1 MRNPPAIAAR
11 ILAGA
16 LAVAAHAASAQ
27 TAEPPGAPSAEPP
40 AQPAPAPAPGASAI
54 AVTPRA
60 GEVVLNFQ
68 GADLQAVVK
77 AMSQMTGCNMLID
90 PRVRGQVTIV
100 SARPMPVAAGYQIF
114 LSALKTQ
121 GITAVEGPGDSV
133 RIIPVAEAKAAAPV
147 NEQEGPPRG
156 GEQVVTHVV
165 IGQHVAVAQLQNVLR
180 PLMSPTSQLSV
191 YDPANALIIT
201 DYADNVRR
209 LLRIVERIDQPA
221 STDVTVIPVQHA
233 SAIDL
238 AELVVR
244 LSGTGVATPGVPGVP
259 PTQIAAGGDRFS
271 VVPDGRT
278 NSILLRSDNPGRIA
292 LLRSLIEKL
301 DVPARAIGSTR
312 VIYLKHAEAT
322 KLVEVLRGMLS
333 ASAGGTPGA
342 PPGAGAAGR
351 PGGATPSLIQADEAT
366 NSLIINASDTV
377 YNNLRLVIEQ
387 LDIRRAQ
394 VYVEA
399 LIAEMN
405 ADRTDDLGI
414 QWAGVGSVGSRTV
427 GAAANFPAA
436 NPSLGEAIT
445 GATASAL
452 NPGGLTVAVLG
463 KTITLPDGTTAR
475 SLGALARALPA
486 NNLGN
491 ILSTPNLLTLDN
503 YQAKIV
509 IGQNVPFITGSFAAA
524 AAITAT
530 GAGAV
535 NPFQTI
541 ERKDVGL
548 TLRIKPQIS
557 EGSTIRLEIYQE
569 VSSVNTTARAGAS
582 DLVTDKRSI
591 ETKVVVDDGNTIV
604 LGGLIQNT
612 LNVTTQQIPILG
624 DIPFLGALFR
634 FKSEER
640 KRTNLMIFLRPV
652 IIRSVEDGYRVTQ
665 DRYEYLRGYTRGEGP
680 EREDIYDRLEP
691 VPPAPTPEPPGP
703 APRTPAPP
711 AAPGAPSVQTPEPG
725 SPEAVPRAPASPV
738 KPWTCPRAPFRPM
751 RAPSSGCLTP
761 LPSATA

>member
-1 MRNPPAIAAR
+1 MRKTPALAAR
-11 ILAGA
+11 ILAGV
-16 LAVAAHAASAQ
+16 LAVAAHAVPAQ
-27 TAEPPGAPSAEPP
+27 APETPGAPSTEPP
-40 AQPAPAPAPGASAI
+40 ETAPAARPSAQLS
-54 AVTPRA
+54 VVPKS
-60 GEVVLNFQ
+60 GEVLLNFQ
-68 GADLQAVVK
+68 SADLQAVVK
-77 AMSQMTGCNMLID
+77 AMSQMTGRNMLID

-100 SARPMPVAAGYQIF
+100 SARPMAVAAGYQIF

-121 GITAVEGPGDSV
+121 GFTAVEGPGDAV

-147 NEQEGPPRG
+147 NEQDGPPRG

-209 LLRIVERIDQPA
+209 LLRIIERIDQPA

-244 LSGTGVATPGVPGVP
+244 LSGTGVATPGTLPGAAP
-259 PTQIAAGGDRFS
+259 GQIAAGGDRFS

-292 LLRSLIEKL
+292 LLRSLIERL
-301 DVPARAIGSTR
+301 DVPARSIGSTR

-322 KLVEVLRGMLS
+322 KLVEVLRGMLTAVAAGPAGQS
-333 ASAGGTPGA
+333 AA
-342 PPGAGAAGR
+342 PGAGGR
-351 PGGATPSLIQADEAT
+351 PGGAAPSLIQADEAT
-366 NSLIINASDTV
+366 NSIIINASDTV

-387 LDIRRAQ
+387 LDVRRAQ

-405 ADRTDDLGI
+405 ADRTDELGF
-414 QWAGVGSVGSRTV
+414 QWAGATGAGSSSVG
-427 GAAANFPAA
+427 AFANFPAA
-436 NPSLGEAIT
+436 NPSIAAAVAAP
-445 GATASAL
+445 GAAAAAAS
-452 NPGGLTVAVLG
+452 GLTVAVLG
-463 KTITLPDGTTAR
+463 RSITLPDGTTVR
-475 SLGALARALPA
+475 GLGALARALQA

-509 IGQNVPFITGSFAAA
+509 IGQNVPFVTGSFATAA
-524 AAITAT
+524 AATAT
-530 GAGAV
+530 GVGAV

-541 ERKDVGL
+541 ERRDIGL

-557 EGSTIRLEIYQE
+557 EGSAIRLEIYQE
-569 VSSVNTTARAGAS
+569 VSSIDPTARAGAS
-582 DLVTDKRSI
+582 DLVTTKRSL

-612 LNVTTQQIPILG
+612 LTVTTQQIPLLG

-652 IIRSVEDGYRVTQ
+652 IIRTVEDGYRVTQ

-680 EREDIYDRLEP
+680 EREDIYDRMEP
-691 VPPAPTPEPPGP
+691 AQPGPPAAPPPQTPEQNPPGP
-703 APRTPAPP
+703 PPSPP
-711 AAPGAPSVQTPEPG
+711 AAPGVPSARTPN
-725 SPEAVPRAPASPV
+725 SPEAVPREPDAGAAPAP
-738 KPWTCPRAPFRPM
+738 AQ
-751 RAPSSGCLTP
+751 
-761 LPSATA
+761 

>member
-1 MRNPPAIAAR
+1 MIKTPAIAAR

-16 LAVAAHAASAQ
+16 LALAAHSVSAQ
-27 TAEPPGAPSAEPP
+27 APDVPGAPSAEPP
-40 AQPAPAPAPGASAI
+40 AQPAPAPATRAPGAAGVAI
-54 AVTPRA
+54 VPRA

-77 AMSQMTGCNMLID
+77 AMSQMTGRNMLID

-121 GITAVEGPGDSV
+121 GFTAVEGPGDAV

-147 NEQEGPPRG
+147 NEQDGPPRG

-209 LLRIVERIDQPA
+209 LLRIIERIDQPA

-244 LSGTGVATPGVPGVP
+244 LSGTGLATPGGVPGVP

-292 LLRSLIEKL
+292 LLRSLIERL

-333 ASAGGTPGA
+333 ATAA
-342 PPGAGAAGR
+342 PAQTAAPGAAGR
-351 PGGATPSLIQADEAT
+351 PGGAAPSLIQADEAT
-366 NSLIINASDTV
+366 NSIIINASDTV

-387 LDIRRAQ
+387 LDVRRAQ

-405 ADRTDDLGI
+405 ADRTDELGF
-414 QWAGVGSVGSRTV
+414 QWAAVGGVGSRGV
-427 GAAANFPAA
+427 GAAANFPGA
-436 NPSLGEAIT
+436 NPSLAEAIT
-445 GATASAL
+445 RSSVSAA
-452 NPGGLTVAVLG
+452 NPAGLTVAVLG
-463 KTITLPDGTTAR
+463 NTITLPDGTTVR
-475 SLGALARALPA
+475 GLGALARALQA
-486 NNLGN
+486 NSLGN
-491 ILSTPNLLTLDN
+491 ILSTPNILTLDN

-509 IGQNVPFITGSFAAA
+509 IGQNVPFVTGSFAAA
-524 AAITAT
+524 TTAAA
-530 GAGAV
+530 AGVAAV

-557 EGSTIRLEIYQE
+557 EGSTTRLEIFQE
-569 VSSVNTTARAGAS
+569 VSSLDPTAPARSS
-582 DLVTDKRSI
+582 DLITTKRSL

-612 LNVTTQQIPILG
+612 LTVTTQQIPLLG

-634 FKSEER
+634 FKSEDR

-680 EREDIYDRLEP
+680 EREDIYDRMEP
-691 VPPAPTPEPPGP
+691 VPPVPPREPPAR
-703 APRTPAPP
+703 APGQDSP
-711 AAPGAPSVQTPEPG
+711 AAPAKPPDAEA
-725 SPEAVPRAPASPV
+725 SPAPA
-738 KPWTCPRAPFRPM
+738 RP
-751 RAPSSGCLTP
+751 
-761 LPSATA
+761 

>member
-1 MRNPPAIAAR
+1 
-11 ILAGA
+11 
-16 LAVAAHAASAQ
+16 
-27 TAEPPGAPSAEPP
+27 
-40 AQPAPAPAPGASAI
+40 
-54 AVTPRA
+54 
-60 GEVVLNFQ
+60 
-68 GADLQAVVK
+68 
-77 AMSQMTGCNMLID
+77 
-90 PRVRGQVTIV
+90 
-100 SARPMPVAAGYQIF
+100 
-114 LSALKTQ
+114 
-121 GITAVEGPGDSV
+121 
-133 RIIPVAEAKAAAPV
+133 
-147 NEQEGPPRG
+147 
-156 GEQVVTHVV
+156 
-165 IGQHVAVAQLQNVLR
+165 
-180 PLMSPTSQLSV
+180 
-191 YDPANALIIT
+191 
-201 DYADNVRR
+201 
-209 LLRIVERIDQPA
+209 
-221 STDVTVIPVQHA
+221 
-233 SAIDL
+233 
-238 AELVVR
+238 
-244 LSGTGVATPGVPGVP
+244 VPGSP
-259 PTQIAAGGDRFS
+259 ATQIAAGGDRFS
-271 VVPDGRT
+271 VVPDTRT

-322 KLVEVLRGMLS
+322 KLAEVLRGMIS
-333 ASAGGTPGA
+333 GAAAGPSGA
-342 PPGAGAAGR
+342 PPGGGSGR
-351 PGGATPSLIQADEAT
+351 PGGAAPSAIQADEAT
-366 NSLIINASDTV
+366 NSIIINASDTV

-387 LDIRRAQ
+387 LDVRRAQ

-399 LIAEMN
+399 LVAEMN
-405 ADRTDDLGI
+405 ADRTDELGI
-414 QWAGVGSVGSRTV
+414 QWAAAGQVGSRVV

-436 NPSLGEAIT
+436 NPSLAATIASP
-445 GATASAL
+445 ATAAASTA
-452 NPGGLTVAVLG
+452 GLAVAVLG
-463 KTITLPDGTTAR
+463 NKITLRDGTTVT
-475 SLGALARALPA
+475 SLGALARALQA

-509 IGQNVPFITGSFAAA
+509 IGQNVPFVTGSFAAA
-524 AAITAT
+524 TTAAA
-530 GAGAV
+530 GGVGAV

-582 DLVTDKRSI
+582 DLVTDKRSL

-680 EREDIYDRLEP
+680 ERENIYDRMEP
-691 VPPAPTPEPPGP
+691 VPPAPPREPPARTPGQDSP
-703 APRTPAPP
+703 AAPAREPDAGATPAP
-711 AAPGAPSVQTPEPG
+711 A
-725 SPEAVPRAPASPV
+725 
-738 KPWTCPRAPFRPM
+738 RP
-751 RAPSSGCLTP
+751 
-761 LPSATA
+761 

>member
-1 MRNPPAIAAR
+1 MRKAPALAAR

-16 LAVAAHAASAQ
+16 LAVAAHAVPAQ
-27 TAEPPGAPSAEPP
+27 APDTPVAPSAEPSET
-40 AQPAPAPAPGASAI
+40 APAARPSGQ
-54 AVTPRA
+54 VTVVPRS
-60 GEVVLNFQ
+60 GEVLLNFQ

-77 AMSQMTGCNMLID
+77 AMSQMTGRNMLID

-100 SARPMPVAAGYQIF
+100 SARPMPIAGAYQVF
-114 LSALKTQ
+114 LSALKAQ
-121 GITAVEGPGDSV
+121 GFTAVEGPGDAV
-133 RIIPVAEAKAAAPV
+133 RIVPVAEAKAAAPV
-147 NEQEGPPRG
+147 NEQDGPPRG
-156 GEQVVTHVV
+156 GEQVITHVA

-191 YDPANALIIT
+191 YDPANALVIT

-209 LLRIVERIDQPA
+209 LLRIIEKIDQPA

-244 LSGTGVATPGVPGVP
+244 LSGTGVAQPGGVPGAP
-259 PTQIAAGGDRFS
+259 TTQIAAGGDRFS
-271 VVPDGRT
+271 VVPDTRT

-322 KLVEVLRGMLS
+322 KLAEVLRGMI
-333 ASAGGTPGA
+333 SAGAAGA
-342 PPGAGAAGR
+342 PGVPPGGGAAGR
-351 PGGATPSLIQADEAT
+351 PGGAAPSAIQADEAT
-366 NSLIINASDTV
+366 NSIIINASDTV

-387 LDIRRAQ
+387 LDVRRAQ

-399 LIAEMN
+399 LVAEMN
-405 ADRTDDLGI
+405 ADRTDELGF
-414 QWAGVGSVGSRTV
+414 QWAAVGGVGSRAVGVT
-427 GAAANFPAA
+427 GNFPAA
-436 NPSLGEAIT
+436 SPSLAEAIT
-445 GATASAL
+445 RSSPSAV
-452 NPGGLTVAVLG
+452 NPAGLTVAVLG
-463 KTITLPDGTTAR
+463 NTITLPDGSTVR
-475 SLGALARALPA
+475 GLGALARALQS

-509 IGQNVPFITGSFAAA
+509 IGQNVPFITGSFAAPTA
-524 AAITAT
+524 AA
-530 GAGAV
+530 GGVGAV

-569 VSSVNTTARAGAS
+569 VSDVAKTVVGIGAS
-582 DLVTDKRSI
+582 DLITNKRSL
-591 ETKVVVDDGNTIV
+591 ETKVVVDDGQTVV

-612 LNVTTQQIPILG
+612 LTVTTQQIPLLG

-680 EREDIYDRLEP
+680 ERENIYDRMEP
-691 VPPAPTPEPPGP
+691 VPPAPPPEPP
-703 APRTPAPP
+703 ARTPAQDSP
-711 AAPGAPSVQTPEPG
+711 AAPAREPDTGA
-725 SPEAVPRAPASPV
+725 APAP
-738 KPWTCPRAPFRPM
+738 ARP
-751 RAPSSGCLTP
+751 
-761 LPSATA
+761 

>member
-1 MRNPPAIAAR
+1 MRKAPALAAR

-16 LAVAAHAASAQ
+16 LAVAAHAVPAQ
-27 TAEPPGAPSAEPP
+27 APDTAAAPTAEPPET
-40 AQPAPAPAPGASAI
+40 APAARPSGQV
-54 AVTPRA
+54 AVVPRS
-60 GEVVLNFQ
+60 GEVLLNFQ

-77 AMSQMTGCNMLID
+77 AMSQMTGRNMLID

-100 SARPMPVAAGYQIF
+100 SARPMPIAGAYQVF
-114 LSALKTQ
+114 LSALKAQ
-121 GITAVEGPGDSV
+121 GFTAVEGPGDAV

-147 NEQEGPPRG
+147 NEQDGPPRG
-156 GEQVVTHVV
+156 GEQVITHVA

-191 YDPANALIIT
+191 YDPANALVIT

-209 LLRIVERIDQPA
+209 LLRIIEKIDQPA
-221 STDVTVIPVQHA
+221 STDITVIPVQHA

-244 LSGTGVATPGVPGVP
+244 LSGTGVAQPGAVPGAP
-259 PTQIAAGGDRFS
+259 STQIAAGGDRFS
-271 VVPDGRT
+271 VVPDTRT

-322 KLVEVLRGMLS
+322 KLAEVLRGMLS
-333 ASAGGTPGA
+333 AAAAGPPGA
-342 PPGAGAAGR
+342 PPLAGAAGR
-351 PGGATPSLIQADEAT
+351 PGGAAPSAIQADEAT
-366 NSLIINASDTV
+366 NSIIINASDTV

-387 LDIRRAQ
+387 LDVRRAQ

-399 LIAEMN
+399 LVAEMN
-405 ADRTDDLGI
+405 ADRTDELGI
-414 QWAGVGSVGSRTV
+414 QWAAAGQVGSRVV

-436 NPSLGEAIT
+436 NPSLAAAVASP
-445 GATASAL
+445 ATAGASAA
-452 NPGGLTVAVLG
+452 GLTVAVLG
-463 KTITLPDGTTAR
+463 SKITLRDGTTVT
-475 SLGALARALPA
+475 SLGALALALQA

-509 IGQNVPFITGSFAAA
+509 IGQNVPFVTGSFAAA
-524 AAITAT
+524 TTAAA
-530 GAGAV
+530 AGVAAV

-582 DLVTDKRSI
+582 DLVTDKRSL

-680 EREDIYDRLEP
+680 ERENIYDRMEP
-691 VPPAPTPEPPGP
+691 VPPVPPREPPARTPGRDSP
-703 APRTPAPP
+703 AAPAREPEAGATPAP
-711 AAPGAPSVQTPEPG
+711 A
-725 SPEAVPRAPASPV
+725 
-738 KPWTCPRAPFRPM
+738 RP
-751 RAPSSGCLTP
+751 
-761 LPSATA
+761 

>member
-1 MRNPPAIAAR
+1 MIKTPAIAAR

-16 LAVAAHAASAQ
+16 LALAAHSVSAQ
-27 TAEPPGAPSAEPP
+27 APDVPGAPSAEPP
-40 AQPAPAPAPGASAI
+40 AQPAPAPATRAPGAAGV
-54 AVTPRA
+54 AVVPRA

-77 AMSQMTGCNMLID
+77 AMSQMTGRNMLID

-121 GITAVEGPGDSV
+121 GFTAVEGPGDAV

-147 NEQEGPPRG
+147 NEQDGPPRG

-244 LSGTGVATPGVPGVP
+244 LSGTGVATPGAVPGVP

-292 LLRSLIEKL
+292 LLRSLIERL

-333 ASAGGTPGA
+333 AA
-342 PPGAGAAGR
+342 PGAGGR
-351 PGGATPSLIQADEAT
+351 PGGAAPSLIQADEAT
-366 NSLIINASDTV
+366 NSIIINASDTV

-387 LDIRRAQ
+387 LDVRRAQ

-405 ADRTDDLGI
+405 ADRTDELGF
-414 QWAGVGSVGSRTV
+414 QWAAVGGVGSRGV
-427 GAAANFPAA
+427 AATANFPGAGPSIAEAITKASPSAA
-436 NPSLGEAIT
+436 NPA
-445 GATASAL
+445 
-452 NPGGLTVAVLG
+452 GLTIAVLG
-463 KTITLPDGTTAR
+463 NTITLPDGTTVR
-475 SLGALARALPA
+475 GLGALARALQA
-486 NNLGN
+486 NSLGN

-503 YQAKIV
+503 FQAKIV
-509 IGQNVPFITGSFAAA
+509 IGQNVPFVTGSFAAA
-524 AAITAT
+524 TT
-530 GAGAV
+530 GAAGVPGV

-557 EGSTIRLEIYQE
+557 EGSTIRLEIFQE
-569 VSSVNTTARAGAS
+569 VSSLDPTAPARSS
-582 DLVTDKRSI
+582 DLITTKRSL

-612 LNVTTQQIPILG
+612 LSVTTQQIPLLG
-624 DIPFLGALFR
+624 DIPILGALFR

-680 EREDIYDRLEP
+680 EREDIYDRMEP
-691 VPPAPTPEPPGP
+691 VPPVPPREPPAR
-703 APRTPAPP
+703 APGQESP
-711 AAPGAPSVQTPEPG
+711 AAPAKPPDEEA
-725 SPEAVPRAPASPV
+725 SPAPA
-738 KPWTCPRAPFRPM
+738 RP
-751 RAPSSGCLTP
+751 
-761 LPSATA
+761 

>member
-1 MRNPPAIAAR
+1 MRKTPAIAAR

-16 LAVAAHAASAQ
+16 LAVAAHAVSAQ
-27 TAEPPGAPSAEPP
+27 TPETPGAPPVESPAAVPP
-40 AQPAPAPAPGASAI
+40 APTPRAAAI

-77 AMSQMTGCNMLID
+77 AMSQMTGRNMLID

-121 GITAVEGPGDSV
+121 GFTAVEGPGDAV

-209 LLRIVERIDQPA
+209 LLRIIERIDQPA

-292 LLRSLIEKL
+292 LLRSLIERL

-333 ASAGGTPGA
+333 AAAPGA
-342 PPGAGAAGR
+342 PGHTTAPGARPVGGAA
-351 PGGATPSLIQADEAT
+351 PSLIQADEAT
-366 NSLIINASDTV
+366 NSIIINASDTV

-387 LDIRRAQ
+387 LDVRRAQ

-399 LIAEMN
+399 LVAEMN
-405 ADRTDDLGI
+405 ADRTDELGF
-414 QWAGVGSVGSRTV
+414 QWAGARGVGSRAV
-427 GAAANFPAA
+427 GATANFPAA
-436 NPSLGEAIT
+436 NPSIVGLAT
-445 GATASAL
+445 GVETIGA
-452 NPGGLTVAVLG
+452 GLSVAVLG
-463 KTITLPDGTTAR
+463 NTITLPDGTTVR
-475 SLGALARALPA
+475 GLGALARALQS

-509 IGQNVPFITGSFAAA
+509 IGQNVPFVTGSFASATTVAA
-524 AAITAT
+524 
-530 GAGAV
+530 GGVGAV

-541 ERKDVGL
+541 ERRDIGL

-557 EGSTIRLEIYQE
+557 EGSAIRLEIYQE
-569 VSSVNTTARAGAS
+569 VSSIDPTARAGAS
-582 DLVTDKRSI
+582 DLVTTKRSL

-612 LNVTTQQIPILG
+612 LTVTTQQIPLLG

-634 FKSEER
+634 FKSEDR

-652 IIRSVEDGYRVTQ
+652 IIRSADDGYRVTQ

-680 EREDIYDRLEP
+680 EREDIYDRMEP
-691 VPPAPTPEPPGP
+691 AQPGPPAAPPQTPEQNPPGP
-703 APRTPAPP
+703 PPAPP
-711 AAPGAPSVQTPEPG
+711 AAPGV
-725 SPEAVPRAPASPV
+725 
-738 KPWTCPRAPFRPM
+738 
-751 RAPSSGCLTP
+751 
-761 LPSATA
+761 PSART

>member
-1 MRNPPAIAAR
+1 MIKTPAIAAR

-16 LAVAAHAASAQ
+16 LALAAHSVSAQ
-27 TAEPPGAPSAEPP
+27 APDVPGAPSAEPP
-40 AQPAPAPAPGASAI
+40 VQPAPAPATRAPGAAAVAI
-54 AVTPRA
+54 VPRA

-77 AMSQMTGCNMLID
+77 AMSQMTGRNMLID

-121 GITAVEGPGDSV
+121 GFTAVEGPGDAV

-147 NEQEGPPRG
+147 NEQDGPPRG

-259 PTQIAAGGDRFS
+259 PGQIAAGGDRFS

-292 LLRSLIEKL
+292 LLRSLIERL

-333 ASAGGTPGA
+333 AA
-342 PPGAGAAGR
+342 PGAGGR
-351 PGGATPSLIQADEAT
+351 PGGAAPSLIQADEAT
-366 NSLIINASDTV
+366 NSIIINASDTV

-387 LDIRRAQ
+387 LDVRRAQ

-405 ADRTDDLGI
+405 ADRTDELGF
-414 QWAGVGSVGSRTV
+414 QWAAVGGVGSRVAGVPGNFT
-427 GAAANFPAA
+427 AASPSLAEAITRSSPSAA
-436 NPSLGEAIT
+436 NPA
-445 GATASAL
+445 
-452 NPGGLTVAVLG
+452 GLTVAVLG
-463 KTITLPDGTTAR
+463 NTITLPDGSTVR
-475 SLGALARALPA
+475 GLGALARALQS

-509 IGQNVPFITGSFAAA
+509 IGQNVPFGTGSFPTAAA
-524 AAITAT
+524 ATAT

-541 ERKDVGL
+541 ERRDIGL

-557 EGSTIRLEIYQE
+557 EGSAIRLEIYQE
-569 VSSVNTTARAGAS
+569 VSSIDPTARAGAS
-582 DLVTDKRSI
+582 DLVTTKRSL

-612 LNVTTQQIPILG
+612 LTVTTQQIPLLG

-634 FKSEER
+634 FKSEDR

-652 IIRSVEDGYRVTQ
+652 IIRSADESYRVTQ

-691 VPPAPTPEPPGP
+691 VQPVPPREPPARAPGQDS
-703 APRTPAPP
+703 P
-711 AAPGAPSVQTPEPG
+711 AAPAKPPDAEA
-725 SPEAVPRAPASPV
+725 SPAPA
-738 KPWTCPRAPFRPM
+738 RP
-751 RAPSSGCLTP
+751 
-761 LPSATA
+761 

>member
-1 MRNPPAIAAR
+1 MTKIPAIAAR

-16 LAVAAHAASAQ
+16 LAVAAHAVSAQ
-27 TAEPPGAPSAEPP
+27 TSEPPGAPPPAEPP
-40 AQPAPAPAPGASAI
+40 AAMPGAPTPRAAPI
-54 AVTPRA
+54 AVTPRS

-77 AMSQMTGCNMLID
+77 AMSQMTGRNMLID

-100 SARPMPVAAGYQIF
+100 SARPMTVAAGYQVF
-114 LSALKTQ
+114 LSALKAQ
-121 GITAVEGPGDSV
+121 GFTAVEGPGDAV

-147 NEQEGPPRG
+147 NEQDGPPRG
-156 GEQVVTHVV
+156 GEQVITHVA
-165 IGQHVAVAQLQNVLR
+165 IGQHVAVSQLQNVLR

-209 LLRIVERIDQPA
+209 LLRIIDRIDQPA

-259 PTQIAAGGDRFS
+259 PGQIAAGGDRFS

-292 LLRSLIEKL
+292 LLRSLIERL

-322 KLVEVLRGMLS
+322 KLVEVLRGML
-333 ASAGGTPGA
+333 
-342 PPGAGAAGR
+342 AGAAAAASAQTAAPGIAGR
-351 PGGATPSLIQADEAT
+351 PGGGATPSLIQADEAT
-366 NSLIINASDTV
+366 NSIIINASDTV
-377 YNNLRLVIEQ
+377 YNNMRLVIEQ
-387 LDIRRAQ
+387 LDVRRAQ

-399 LIAEMN
+399 LVAEMN
-405 ADRTDDLGI
+405 ADRTDELGI
-414 QWAGVGSVGSRTV
+414 QWAAAGQVGSQVV

-436 NPSLGEAIT
+436 NPSLAATIASP
-445 GATASAL
+445 ATAAA
-452 NPGGLTVAVLG
+452 GTAGLAIAVLG
-463 KTITLPDGTTAR
+463 SKVTLRDGTTVQ
-475 SLGALARALPA
+475 SLGALARALESK
-486 NNLGN
+486 NLGN

-503 YQAKIV
+503 YKAKIV
-509 IGQNVPFITGSFAAA
+509 IGQNVPFVTGSFASATTAA
-524 AAITAT
+524 V
-530 GAGAV
+530 AGVAAV

-548 TLRIKPQIS
+548 TLSIKPQIS
-557 EGSTIRLEIYQE
+557 EGSTIRMEIFQE
-569 VSSVNTTARAGAS
+569 VSSIDPTARAGAS
-582 DLVTDKRSI
+582 DLVTTKRSL

-612 LNVTTQQIPILG
+612 LSETTQAIPLLG
-624 DIPFLGALFR
+624 DIPIIGALFR

-652 IIRSVEDGYRVTQ
+652 IIRSADDSYRVTQ

-680 EREDIYDRLEP
+680 EREGIYDRMEP
-691 VPPAPTPEPPGP
+691 VPPVPLREPPAR
-703 APRTPAPP
+703 APEQDSP
-711 AAPGAPSVQTPEPG
+711 AAPAKQPDAEA
-725 SPEAVPRAPASPV
+725 SPAPA
-738 KPWTCPRAPFRPM
+738 RP
-751 RAPSSGCLTP
+751 
-761 LPSATA
+761 

>member
-1 MRNPPAIAAR
+1 
-11 ILAGA
+11 
-16 LAVAAHAASAQ
+16 
-27 TAEPPGAPSAEPP
+27 
-40 AQPAPAPAPGASAI
+40 
-54 AVTPRA
+54 
-60 GEVVLNFQ
+60 
-68 GADLQAVVK
+68 
-77 AMSQMTGCNMLID
+77 
-90 PRVRGQVTIV
+90 
-100 SARPMPVAAGYQIF
+100 
-114 LSALKTQ
+114 
-121 GITAVEGPGDSV
+121 
-133 RIIPVAEAKAAAPV
+133 
-147 NEQEGPPRG
+147 
-156 GEQVVTHVV
+156 
-165 IGQHVAVAQLQNVLR
+165 
-180 PLMSPTSQLSV
+180 MSPTSQLSV
-191 YDPANALIIT
+191 YDPANALVIT

-209 LLRIVERIDQPA
+209 LLRIIEKIDQPA

-244 LSGTGVATPGVPGVP
+244 LSGTGVAQPGAVPGSP
-259 PTQIAAGGDRFS
+259 ATQIAAGGDRFS

-322 KLVEVLRGMLS
+322 KLAEVLRGMIS
-333 ASAGGTPGA
+333 GAAAGA
-342 PPGAGAAGR
+342 PPGGGAAGR
-351 PGGATPSLIQADEAT
+351 PGGAAPSAIQADEAT
-366 NSLIINASDTV
+366 NSIIINASDTV

-387 LDIRRAQ
+387 LDVRRAQ

-399 LIAEMN
+399 LVAEMN
-405 ADRTDDLGI
+405 ADRTDELGI
-414 QWAGVGSVGSRTV
+414 QWAAAGQVGSRVV

-436 NPSLGEAIT
+436 NPSLAAAVASP
-445 GATASAL
+445 ATAGASAA
-452 NPGGLTVAVLG
+452 GLAVAVLG
-463 KTITLPDGTTAR
+463 SKITLRDGTTVT
-475 SLGALARALPA
+475 SLGALARALQA

-509 IGQNVPFITGSFAAA
+509 IGQNVPFVTGSFAAA
-524 AAITAT
+524 TTAAA
-530 GAGAV
+530 AGVAAV

-582 DLVTDKRSI
+582 DLVTDKRSL

-680 EREDIYDRLEP
+680 ERENIYDRMEP
-691 VPPAPTPEPPGP
+691 VPAPPREPPARAPGQDSPAAPASEPDAGAGP
-703 APRTPAPP
+703 APA
-711 AAPGAPSVQTPEPG
+711 
-725 SPEAVPRAPASPV
+725 
-738 KPWTCPRAPFRPM
+738 RP
-751 RAPSSGCLTP
+751 
-761 LPSATA
+761 